1 MPLWLA
7 RRECA
12 HALVEVGPA
21 RVAHGAVRRGRR
33 RVGGDWRRPAVAAA
47 LGRGR
52 RRLVGMVHLELLGPV
67 LAELR
72 QTALR
77 SGRHAPRNDHGV
89 APAVTGAARWAGRR
103 LVDAGEQTGLW
114 RVGTG
119 NLLTARGTGSRSASM
134 ARLRIRRGRG
144 PRART
149 RPSAARAH
157 RRPQT
162 GASKGQKGGRA
173 NTDFRCSTK
182 SGVSRDRSSPCS
194 AGVGV
199 PVASPAAAP
208 RQTRPEALR
217 EHFD

>member
-1 MPLWLA
+1 ML
-7 RRECA
+7 
-12 HALVEVGPA
+12 PA
-21 RVAHGAVRRGRR
+21 FASAA
-33 RVGGDWRRPAVAAA
+33 DEEASAAA
-47 LGRGR
+47 AIGTSCGIWYMKSCGLGSASGAIGLRTTPQN
-52 RRLVGMVHLELLGPV
+52 LVGMVHPELLGPV

-157 RRPQT
+157 RRSQT
-162 GASKGQKGGRA
+162 GASKGHLCESVAWWRLQAIPALQGLG
-173 NTDFRCSTK
+173 NINI
-182 SGVSRDRSSPCS
+182 RSS
-194 AGVGV
+194 
-199 PVASPAAAP
+199 
-208 RQTRPEALR
+208 
-217 EHFD
+217 

>member
-1 MPLWLA
+1 M
-7 RRECA
+7 
-12 HALVEVGPA
+12 VGTA
-21 RVAHGAVRRGRR
+21 RVRTRSRRD
-33 RVGGDWRRPAVAAA
+33 RVGAGSARGGAPRAAA
-47 LGRGR
+47 RR
-52 RRLVGMVHLELLGPV
+52 RRLAPASRSGSAWSRAPAPRRDGAPELLGPAR
-67 LAELR
+67 AELR

-157 RRPQT
+157 RRPRT
-162 GASKGQKGGRA
+162 GASKGHRGLVA
-173 NTDFRCSTK
+173 NRGFRDSC
-182 SGVSRDRSSPCS
+182 
-194 AGVGV
+194 
-199 PVASPAAAP
+199 
-208 RQTRPEALR
+208 AL
-217 EHFD
+217 FK

>member
-1 MPLWLA
+1 
-7 RRECA
+7 
-12 HALVEVGPA
+12 
-21 RVAHGAVRRGRR
+21 
-33 RVGGDWRRPAVAAA
+33 
-47 LGRGR
+47 
-52 RRLVGMVHLELLGPV
+52 MVHLELLGPAR
-67 LAELR
+67 AELR

-162 GASKGQKGGRA
+162 GASKGQKGPVAHRGFRD
-173 NTDFRCSTK
+173 TPHTHKPRDFTT
-182 SGVSRDRSSPCS
+182 RDDVEQKHWAPEPRSSPTLKVRPQRATPS
-194 AGVGV
+194 APKDRNAYGNIAIIWDMG
-199 PVASPAAAP
+199 
-208 RQTRPEALR
+208 
-217 EHFD
+217 DW

>member
-12 HALVEVGPA
+12 HALVEVGRA

-157 RRPQT
+157 RRSQT
-162 GASKGQKGGRA
+162 GASKGHLCESVAWWRLQA
-173 NTDFRCSTK
+173 IPALQASETMLA
-182 SGVSRDRSSPCS
+182 PC
-194 AGVGV
+194 
-199 PVASPAAAP
+199 P
-208 RQTRPEALR
+208 
-217 EHFD
+217 